1 MEMFHLILG
10 VMTGIYLIVCSWW
23 DLKDRMIYTFP
34 CTVLTALWI
43 GYSVLQGK
51 VETRLLI
58 AFIVMFLVLYV
69 TFAITK
75 AWGGGDN
82 DLLLLFGAVY
92 LAKLSGSLD
101 VNVIISLCIGVAS
114 VLIIAFFIGWIESR
128 VRKKKLN
135 SHSSIAIAPGFAV
148 VIGVFMI
155 GGFCR

>member
-51 VETRLLI
+51 VEARLLI

-75 AWGGGDN
+75 AWGSGDN

-92 LAKLSGSLD
+92 LAKLSESVG
-101 VNVIISLCIGVAS
+101 VNDIISLCIGVAS

-135 SHSSIAIAPGFAV
+135 PHSSIAIAPGFAV
-148 VIGVFMI
+148 VISVFMI